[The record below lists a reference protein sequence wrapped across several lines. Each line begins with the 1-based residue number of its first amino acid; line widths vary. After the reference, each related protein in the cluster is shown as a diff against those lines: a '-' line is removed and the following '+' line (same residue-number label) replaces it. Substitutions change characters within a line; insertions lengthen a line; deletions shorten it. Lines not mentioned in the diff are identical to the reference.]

1 MTLVKKILCPIDLRE
16 EENSSVVDYAS
27 TMAKKMEAQLVLVHV
42 IPKFD
47 EYVGAAPLVVSA
59 SAFMKEVIEDSEEKI
74 KKILVPL
81 VADGVKVSSIITSGE
96 IAAAILNTAEEG
108 EFDLIIMGTKGK
120 SGMEGIL
127 FGSVAQKIVQTSPIP
142 VLTLKPE

>member
-1 MTLVKKILCPIDLRE
+1 
-16 EENSSVVDYAS
+16 
-27 TMAKKMEAQLVLVHV
+27 
-42 IPKFD
+42 
-47 EYVGAAPLVVSA
+47 
-59 SAFMKEVIEDSEEKI
+59 MKEVIEDSEEKI